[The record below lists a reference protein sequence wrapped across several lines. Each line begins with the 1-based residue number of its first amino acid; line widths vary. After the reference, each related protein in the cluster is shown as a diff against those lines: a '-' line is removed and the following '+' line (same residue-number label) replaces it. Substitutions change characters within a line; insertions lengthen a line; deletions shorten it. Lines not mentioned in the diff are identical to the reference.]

1 MKANGDIFCTLNLS
15 MRLRQQIFRIVNE
28 DSGNYRPSRLFNGAI
43 ILLIILNVVAI
54 IMESD
59 DYFAVR
65 YKVVFDQIE
74 FWSVLIFGFEYI
86 LRLGTADFIYPDKKG
101 WKAFLTYLVSPLA
114 IVDLLAILPSII
126 IIIAPY
132 TIYLVG
138 ALDFRMIR
146 LLRTLRLFRV
156 FKISR
161 YSSSLRMIITV
172 FREKGRE
179 LGVTIFITFILMV
192 LSSTLMFTV
201 EHDAQEDQFPNIL
214 ATFWWAVATL
224 TTVGYGDVYPITGA
238 GKVLGGVIALLGI
251 GLVALPTGILS
262 SAFVDKM
269 ERNKQREEAIA
280 GESFKGEAGQV
291 IPKTPYCAHC
301 GKELG
306 PDGKPLDD
314 QCGRESIS

>member
-1 MKANGDIFCTLNLS
+1 MVT
-15 MRLRQQIFRIVNE
+15 RQQIFRIVDE
-28 DSGNYRPSRLFNGAI
+28 DSGDYTPSRLFNGMI
-43 ILLIILNVVAI
+43 IFLIILNVVAI

-59 DYFAVR
+59 DYFAVK
-65 YKVVFDQIE
+65 YKIVFDQIE
-74 FWSVLIFGFEYI
+74 FWSILVFGLEYL
-86 LRLGTADFIYPDKKG
+86 LRLSTADFIYPEKKG
-101 WKAFLTYLVSPLA
+101 WKPFLKYIRSPLA
-114 IVDLLAILPSII
+114 IIDLLAILPSII

-132 TIYLVG
+132 TIYLAGV
-138 ALDFRMIR
+138 LDFRMIR
-146 LLRTLRLFRV
+146 LLRTLRLLRV
-156 FKISR
+156 FKITR

-192 LSSTLMFTV
+192 LSSTLMFYV
-201 EHDAQEDQFPNIL
+201 EHEAQEEQFPNIL

-224 TTVGYGDVYPITGA
+224 TTVGYGDVYPITPA

-269 ERNKQREEAIA
+269 ERRREKEEVEAVTT
-280 GESFKGEAGQV
+280 EADTTQAV
-291 IPKTPYCAHC
+291 TTEARKIQPRQEENTIPKTPYCPHC

-306 PDGKPLDD
+306 PDGKPLDG
-314 QCGRESIS
+314 QCGEES